1 METSSDFECP
11 SADEEQLLYAKI
23 LQIGMY
29 IGLALLLLT
38 FALYASG
45 IVEPAIPVEQLPDY
59 WTMSV
64 HDYLEATNHDH
75 VHREQPVTGW
85 SWLSVLGKGDYL
97 NFLGIALLSAVTI
110 VCYAGIVPTL
120 IRKKDRVY
128 ATLALLEIAILTL
141 AASGILSVGH

>member
-45 IVEPAIPVEQLPDY
+45 IVEPAIPVDQLPDY

-75 VHREQPVTGW
+75 VHQEQPVTGW
-85 SWLSVLGKGDYL
+85 SWLLVLGKGDYL
-97 NFLGIALLSAVTI
+97 NFLGIAVLSMVTI

-128 ATLALLEIAILTL
+128 ATLALVEIAILTL
-141 AASGILSVGH
+141 AASGILTAGH